1 MRLSLLP
8 IMRIRKLG
16 ELGKLG
22 KLAIVLSFLGSS
34 TLALAQESGA
44 AIAAVAV
51 SQASKLENT
60 ASQTT
65 PQVVKERMR
74 LSDYLIQAKPSEK
87 ANLSGM
93 SWQASS
99 EQESQQA
106 LKAQLLESLAKLNAP
121 EGDSS
126 FESSRQTLKTLIEKM
141 PTTGRVTLPNSNPRY
156 LQVNPKIDPVLE
168 RGDQIQIPDQV
179 KTITLIR
186 TDGLLCKVAYQPNVE
201 TRQYFKACRA
211 QTVTTD
217 WAWVI
222 EPDGAV
228 RKVPTAAWNEAKQSL
243 PAPGSWIWAPPRGS
257 VWAKGEA
264 QEFTKLLTQFL
275 ATQESSGQL
284 STVDQTVLERRAPFW
299 STADRYATS
308 RDLPLTQNI
317 WGAIGNLETATAR
330 IAPAGTA
337 ALNFSLANPYG
348 QANIFLTPYD
358 FLEFGFTYTNINN
371 VSYGPQATSGNQT
384 YKDKSAD
391 IKIRLW
397 QESTYIPEIA
407 VGARDFIGT
416 GLFSGEYFV
425 GTKRYSDFDFSAG
438 LAWGYLGNRNNVKN
452 PFSAI
457 SNSYNTRPP
466 PTNATGGTLTG
477 DYFRGPTAIF
487 GGVQYHTP
495 WDPLILKV
503 ELDGNNYQN
512 EPYGNVL
519 LSKTPINIGAVYRWG
534 PLDFT
539 VGLRQGA
546 QAMFAVS
553 LHERLDQLATAK
565 IAEPKSVPV
574 DLKAIGNYTPPSY
587 LALTPSTSS
596 ESLVSKKS
604 FVATST
610 TLSNSTIASATPS
623 SNSPAVS
630 TSNANVKAAPGKT
643 SKASNSLANNA
654 NANTSVAQTLVNPA
668 TVPAPGVP
676 VLNATQTLLDFQTQT
691 AWGADSLYINGNRWI
706 VDLNNATGV
715 FLSDRINKGI
725 GILHRD
731 APSDITEF
739 TLQFYNWGM
748 LVSTFQ
754 VNRTQWMLGQTQLLA
769 PSKKKDAVESLP
781 VDLSTAKTGKDLGN
795 LSHSPWQGE
804 LGMAYTQV
812 LGGPDVPLLFSLSA
826 QGQGIYK
833 FRDDAWISSILNLR
847 LVDNFGKFNYDGPT
861 NLPPVRTDI
870 RQYMTTSQATM
881 PNLQM
886 TKTFQP
892 ASDQFASIY
901 GGYLE
906 MMFAGAGGEYL
917 YRPNKSKFA
926 LGVDINRVYQ
936 RQFNQWTSLQNYS
949 VNTGHVTAYW
959 DTGWEDTLVKFS
971 LGQYLAGDRG
981 GTLDLSR
988 VFGNG
993 VKIGAY
999 VTRTNVNYQQFGEG
1013 SFDKGLYVAVPFD
1026 AFFGVHS
1033 DSTANLLWT
1042 PLIRDGGAK
1051 LFRQYPL
1058 YDLTNS
1064 RDNRALI
1071 TGPVATGN

>member
-1 MRLSLLP
+1 VFSSGLLFILASLASGWRNGEVKVGLLT
-8 IMRIRKLG
+8 IRRTAALG
-16 ELGKLG
+16 TVLGL
-22 KLAIVLSFLGSS
+22 VLR
-34 TLALAQESGA
+34 TPAEAWAQGPVAETT
-44 AIAAVAV
+44 VAV
-51 SQASKLENT
+51 SQSNNVPSNLPVT
-60 ASQTT
+60 AAPTS
-65 PQVVKERMR
+65 PKVVQERIR
-74 LSDYLIQAKPSEK
+74 LSDFVIQSKPSTK
-87 ANLSGM
+87 ANLAGM
-93 SWQASS
+93 SWQAAS

-106 LKAQLLESLAKLNAP
+106 LKAQLLESLAKLSAP
-121 EGDSS
+121 ANDSS
-126 FESSRQTLKTLIEKM
+126 FETSRQALKTLIEKM
-141 PTTGRVTLPNSNPRY
+141 PTTGRVVLPNGNPRY
-156 LQVNPKIDPVLE
+156 LQVNPKVDPILE
-168 RGDQIQIPDQV
+168 KGDRVQIPDQV
-179 KTITLIR
+179 KTVTLIR
-186 TDGLLCKVAYQPNVE
+186 TDGLLCKVAYQPNAE
-201 TRQYFKACRA
+201 TRQYFKACRSQA
-211 QTVTTD
+211 VTTD

-222 EPDGAV
+222 EPDGTV

-243 PAPGSWIWAPPRGS
+243 PGPGAWIWAPPRKS

-264 QEFTKLLTQFL
+264 QEFTKLLTEFL

-284 STVDQTVLERRAPFW
+284 TSVDQSVPERTAPIW
-299 STADRYATS
+299 SNSDRYATS

-317 WGAIGNLETATAR
+317 WGAIGNLQTATAR

-337 ALNFSLANPYG
+337 ALNFSVANPYG
-348 QANIFLTPYD
+348 QANVFLTPYD
-358 FLEFGFTYTNINN
+358 FLEFGFTYTNTNN
-371 VSYGPQATSGNQT
+371 VPFGPQSLSGNQT
-384 YKDKSAD
+384 TKDKSAA
-391 IKIRLW
+391 IKVRLW
-397 QESTYIPEIA
+397 QESTYMPEIA

-416 GLFSGEYFV
+416 GAFSGEYFV
-425 GTKRYSDFDFSAG
+425 GSKRYNNFDFSVG

-452 PFSAI
+452 PFTAI
-457 SNSYNTRPP
+457 SSSYNTRGSF
-466 PTNATGGTLTG
+466 TGGSGGTLTG
-477 DYFRGPTAIF
+477 EYFKGPTAIF
-487 GGVQYHTP
+487 GGVQYQTP
-495 WDPLILKV
+495 WNPLILKV

-546 QAMFAVS
+546 QAMFAIS

-574 DLKAIGNYTPPSY
+574 NLKAVGNYTPPSY
-587 LALTPSTSS
+587 LALTPSASS
-596 ESLVSKKS
+596 ESLGTKNTVASASPAASSTPSVSS
-604 FVATST
+604 TASTST
-610 TLSNSTIASATPS
+610 TASKKALST
-623 SNSPAVS
+623 
-630 TSNANVKAAPGKT
+630 AAP
-643 SKASNSLANNA
+643 
-654 NANTSVAQTLVNPA
+654 QTLVVPA
-668 TVPAPGVP
+668 ASAPAPGAP

-691 AWGADSLYINGNRWI
+691 GWAADSLYLNGNRWI

-715 FLSDRINKGI
+715 FLSDRISKGV
-725 GILHRD
+725 GVLHRD

-769 PSKKKDAVESLP
+769 PSKKKDAVQSLP
-781 VDLSTAKTGKDLGN
+781 VDLATAKEGKDLGN
-795 LSHSPWQGE
+795 LSQKPWQAE

-826 QGQGIYK
+826 QGQGIFK
-833 FRDDAWISSILNLR
+833 FRDDTWLSSTLNLR

-861 NLPPVRTDI
+861 NLPPVRTNI
-870 RQYMTTSQATM
+870 RQYMTTSLATM
-881 PNLQM
+881 PNLQL

-892 ASDQFASIY
+892 ASNQFASIY

-917 YRPNKSKFA
+917 YRPNNSRFA
-926 LGVDINRVYQ
+926 VGVDANRVYQ

-959 DTGWEDTLVKFS
+959 DTGWEDTMVKFS

-981 GTLDLSR
+981 GTLDVSR
-988 VFGNG
+988 IFGNG

-1058 YDLTNS
+1058 YELTNS

-1071 TGPVATGN
+1071 TGPVVTGN